1 VSATGDALHAWLPRQ
16 ACVVVEDETDDVILS
31 IRIRVSVRE
40 AIYLVDFSASPFIQ
54 LIQE

>member
-1 VSATGDALHAWLPRQ
+1 
-16 ACVVVEDETDDVILS
+16 VILS

-54 LIQE
+54 LIPE